1 MTITPFAAASEDVQ
15 GLWRAG
21 WALVQA
27 VVGAAR
33 WITDHLVLLGL
44 IGAVLLAVG
53 QAVQVW
59 LAAAASRRRVRYRLT
74 PSRRFEADAEQIW
87 RYAVLLTRA
96 ASSGPWWAP
105 RRSRS
110 VRIEL
115 RADGGSP
122 LDYIVEGPASARQLL
137 ASTPYR
143 GVTVMPVRRPPA
155 SRSRHTVRAE
165 FVVRGPVSERLRE
178 VPLEPDPLQPLVDA
192 VATLRTDLG
201 DRAEICIDLQ
211 AVGRWN
217 LLIRRWQVLADARAR
232 AQRQARRDAL
242 TALEVED
249 SWRQQL
255 AELLGGRGSG
265 RRPVL
270 SARPR
275 PVDRTKALGR
285 LAESAGL
292 VRIQILVRCSSDRI
306 GRAHKRLGHIAAAL
320 DIYAAGARIV
330 RRGRRIGPWRFGDVD
345 SRPWR
350 RGFDARW
357 ATGQITGTRRSW
369 VRVEEIAGLFKPV
382 TRHCRLPL
390 LVGDLPIYRPGDAH
404 VMPHG
409 WHIGPDGVERLIA
422 TPLAETLFSVR
433 VGKTT
438 YGKTAQALVQMVA
451 LAHGGHGALFVDPH
465 GDSFREAAPYLAHRR
480 IAERLLYLDLT
491 GRHGDRARLGTWNP
505 LGLERGQRPEEVVRA
520 VVDAF
525 ATVLG
530 WNDVTHPRAM
540 TVLTKGVEALVAVNA
555 VAVAAG
561 RPKCQATLF
570 QLRTLLTNPGWRNL
584 VLAALGE
591 ERARWWTSVFPQFP
605 ADALAPVLNPLD
617 RLAASPV
624 ARSFLGSPTSTYD
637 IRAAMD
643 HQMLV
648 WICPSASGPTD
659 RLLVSLLFQDLFRA
673 GISRRDTPANRRPDF
688 HTFVDEL
695 ISIDSAS
702 SGILAAVSEE
712 LRKFGIRLHAMTQ
725 LLQRVSVQ
733 TRESLMQNAS
743 VLSSTAGA
751 SDAAALMAK
760 EWGGAVDSAEI
771 AELPRFHHYIT
782 LTVGGRRLGPLL
794 IRGPQVSEVFDK
806 FARPSQVG
814 RLHAAVVHNLAARP
828 VAELEAVAAAQD
840 ACVADFL
847 RTTRRTSLAK
857 PGVDVF
863 GRTETPGRAE
873 GPAEGGDPD
882 GNTPQTPDIY

>member
-1 MTITPFAAASEDVQ
+1 
-15 GLWRAG
+15 
-21 WALVQA
+21 
-27 VVGAAR
+27 
-33 WITDHLVLLGL
+33 
-44 IGAVLLAVG
+44 
-53 QAVQVW
+53 
-59 LAAAASRRRVRYRLT
+59 
-74 PSRRFEADAEQIW
+74 
-87 RYAVLLTRA
+87 VLLTRA

-122 LDYIVEGPASARQLL
+122 LDYIVEGPASARHLL
-137 ASTPYR
+137 AGTPYR
-143 GVTVMPVRRPPA
+143 GVTVTYARRPPA
-155 SRSRHTVRAE
+155 PRSKHTVRAE
-165 FVVRGPVSERLRE
+165 FVVRGPAPERLRE

-201 DRAEICIDLQ
+201 DQAEICIDLQ
-211 AVGRWN
+211 AVGRFN
-217 LLIRRWQVLADARAR
+217 LLARRWQVMADARAR

-242 TALEVED
+242 STLDVED
-249 SWRQQL
+249 SWRYQL
-255 AELLGGRGSG
+255 AELLGGRGGG
-265 RRPVL
+265 RRLAFP
-270 SARPR
+270 ARPR
-275 PVDRTKALGR
+275 PVDRTKALGK

-306 GRAHKRLGHIAAAL
+306 SRAHKRLGHIAAAL
-320 DIYAAGARIV
+320 DIYTAGARVV
-330 RRGRRIGPWRFGDVD
+330 RRGRRIGPWRFGDAD

-357 ATGQITGTRRSW
+357 ATGQITGARRSW
-369 VRVEEIAGLFKPV
+369 VRVEEIVGLLKPV

-390 LVGDLPIYRPGDAH
+390 LASDLPVYRSGDAH

-409 WHIGPDGVERLIA
+409 WHTGPDGVARLIA

-465 GDSFREAAPYLAHRR
+465 GDSYREAAPYLAHRH

-525 ATVLG
+525 AGVLG

-540 TVLTKGVEALVAVNA
+540 TVLTKGAEALVVVNA
-555 VAVAAG
+555 AAVKAG
-561 RPKCQATLF
+561 RPECQATLF
-570 QLRTLLTNPGWRNL
+570 QLRTLLTDPGWRTL

-591 ERARWWTSVFPQFP
+591 EQARWWTTTFPQFP
-605 ADALAPVLNPLD
+605 VDALAPVLNPLD

-624 ARSFLGSPTSTYD
+624 ARAFLGSPTSTYD

-673 GISRRDTPANRRPDF
+673 GISRRDTPADRRPDF

-695 ISIDSAS
+695 ISIDNAS
-702 SGILAAVSEE
+702 SGTLASISEE
-712 LRKFGIRLHAMTQ
+712 LRKFGIRLHVMTQ
-725 LLQRVSVQ
+725 LLQRVSPA
-733 TRESLMQNAS
+733 TRESLIQNAS

-751 SDAAALMAK
+751 SDAVTLVAK
-760 EWGGAVDSAEI
+760 EWGGAVDPAEI

-782 LTVGGRRLGPLL
+782 LTSRGRRLGPLL
-794 IRGPQVSEVFDK
+794 IRGPRLSEVFGTL
-806 FARPSQVG
+806 ARPHQVG
-814 RLHAAVVHNLAARP
+814 RLHAAVVHNLAAQP
-828 VAELEAVAAAQD
+828 VPELQTAAAAQD
-840 ACVADFL
+840 ARVADFL
-847 RTTRRTSLAK
+847 RPARRISLTK
-857 PGVDVF
+857 PDTEAS
-863 GRTETPGRAE
+863 GRTTAPDRTE
-873 GPAEGGDPD
+873 GDDSGGSA
-882 GNTPQTPDIY
+882 PQVPDIY